1 MILIINTW
9 WVGTFIIFL
18 NMTYRQGTQNQP
30 GRTCMRTVSEQTSNS
45 SKSHSLIS
53 WGQILFPLKS
63 KEVLLLISM
72 GTGFDIWRGKNKTTQ
87 ARAMLLISQVPK
99 AADPCEKVSRHLIFV
114 HCKAREKSAI
124 NEARTVSV
132 PYPTHK
138 SICKGSRNMK
148 APDYLE
154 VLSPLVRTL
163 PLVYVHCPEAGAGK
177 KQNGDVSRA
186 F

>member
-114 HCKAREKSAI
+114 HCKGEI
-124 NEARTVSV
+124 TIHEARTVFV
-132 PYPTHK
+132 PFSMHK
-138 SICKGSRNMK
+138 CICKGNMK

-154 VLSPLVRTL
+154 VLSPLVRML
-163 PLVYVHCPEAGAGK
+163 PTVDVQSPE
-177 KQNGDVSRA
+177 SRA
-186 F
+186 GIKNTV